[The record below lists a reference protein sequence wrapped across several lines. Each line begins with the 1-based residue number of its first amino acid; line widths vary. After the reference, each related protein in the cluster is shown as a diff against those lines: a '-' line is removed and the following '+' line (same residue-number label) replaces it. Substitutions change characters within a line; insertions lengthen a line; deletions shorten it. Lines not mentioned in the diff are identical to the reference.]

1 LKQASRVPAERGV
14 RNASASFACSAREH
28 GIALVIVLWIV
39 TLLTVIASSFVY
51 AMRTDTKV
59 VSNEMARARAN
70 AAAEAAVH
78 RAVFELYKP
87 PSLTD
92 RWQPDGVPHE
102 WRYQDATIVVSLT
115 DESAKIDVNSA
126 SDQLMRNLFV
136 SQGLNE
142 EEAAS
147 LTDAMADWRDADTLR
162 RARGAEE
169 AEYAA
174 AGRTYK
180 PANAPFQTI
189 EELKL
194 VLGMTSDLYQRL
206 EPLITTYSRQPGI
219 NSQIASRDVLR
230 AIPGATDALVDAYL
244 VQREQARLARTFV
257 PPFQPALA
265 FQAGGSGFVV
275 GIRATATL
283 DDGTVFVRDAV
294 SLRAANPK
302 RPVVFLRW
310 QEGSPDSP
318 PLTVAGNTAVPAPTA
333 STPVP
338 SLPTTPAPSL
348 PIYRK

>member
-1 LKQASRVPAERGV
+1 MRRAFPLKRASGV
-14 RNASASFACSAREH
+14 
-28 GIALVIVLWIV
+28 ALVIVLWIV
-39 TLLTVIASSFVY
+39 TLLTVIASSFLY

-59 VSNEMARARAN
+59 VSNEMSRARAN

-92 RWQPDGVPHE
+92 RWQSDGATHE
-102 WRYQDATIVVSLT
+102 WRYQDATVTVSLT
-115 DESAKIDVNSA
+115 DESAKIDINAA
-126 SDQLMRNLFV
+126 SEQLMRSLLL

-142 EEAAS
+142 EEAAG
-147 LTDAMADWRDADTLR
+147 LTDAMADWRDADPLK

-169 AEYAA
+169 SEYAA
-174 AGRTYK
+174 AGRKYK

-194 VLGMTSDLYQRL
+194 VLGMTPDLYQRL

-230 AIPGATDALVDAYL
+230 AIPGATDQLVDAYL
-244 VQREQARLARTFV
+244 QQRELARTSRTFV
-257 PPFQPALA
+257 PPFQPALP

-275 GIRATATL
+275 GIRAMATL
-283 DDGTVFVRDAV
+283 DDGTVFIRDAV

-310 QEGSPDSP
+310 QEGQPDTATPSAAS
-318 PLTVAGNTAVPAPTA
+318 VAAGAPRDLNA
-333 STPVP
+333 LSPVP
-338 SLPTTPAPSL
+338 SSALPMPKT
-348 PIYRK
+348 Y